1 MSIAASGGTN
11 VEPHARVE
19 VRIGS
24 TGEVVTS
31 EATGDGMV
39 DAACDAIRTA
49 MGRDEVRLT
58 SFQVSAVGEGIDA
71 QGEVVVTVEVEDGA
85 RFTGRGV
92 STDIVEASARAYV
105 DALNRSDRITHR
117 SSEFAP

>member
-1 MSIAASGGTN
+1 M
-11 VEPHARVE
+11 
-19 VRIGS
+19 
-24 TGEVVTS
+24 TS

-39 DAACDAIRTA
+39 DAACDAIRTV